1 MNVTIFGGSQP
12 QPGSPAYLEAFEL
25 GKLLAMDGHTV
36 VTGGYMGTMEAAS
49 RGANEAGGHVIGVTC
64 ADIEAWRGTRAN
76 AWVKEERRF
85 ATLQERLNELIGICE
100 AAIALPGG
108 PGTLAEVALTWNLM
122 IIDSIPR
129 KPLILIGDG
138 WKNVMENFLR
148 EFAIYTYQDQKN
160 IISFARTIYEAREL
174 VSR

>member
-85 ATLQERLNELIGICE
+85 ASLQERLNELIGICE